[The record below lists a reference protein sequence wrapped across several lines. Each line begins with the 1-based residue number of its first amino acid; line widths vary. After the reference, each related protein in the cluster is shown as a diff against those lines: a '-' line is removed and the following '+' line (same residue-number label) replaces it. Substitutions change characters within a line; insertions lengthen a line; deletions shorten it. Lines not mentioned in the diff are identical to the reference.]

1 LYKKPLGQK
10 APPACRALAALLA
23 AVLLCC
29 GPVALAADTLEE
41 LHAKQDRLE
50 TQKEIN
56 DKRLEELE
64 RKLWR
69 NLIYRL
75 IATGIDIGVFIAWI
89 VCILHTT

>member
-1 LYKKPLGQK
+1 MHKCDRWKP
-10 APPACRALAALLA
+10 
-23 AVLLCC
+23 
-29 GPVALAADTLEE
+29 EE
-41 LHAKQDRLE
+41 GRDVDIVE
-50 TQKEIN
+50 C
-56 DKRLEELE
+56 LEELE